1 MLFRIDY
8 RALAEANTKSAE
20 FHINLA
26 RQYFEAGNIQMG
38 VYHRHIAKRI
48 LDANLKVIVKMLGEG
63 R

>member
-1 MLFRIDY
+1 MNVKIDY
-8 RALAEANTKSAE
+8 RALAEANTKTAE
-20 FHINLA
+20 FHANLA

-48 LDANLKVIVKMLGEG
+48 LDANLKVIAKMLEEG